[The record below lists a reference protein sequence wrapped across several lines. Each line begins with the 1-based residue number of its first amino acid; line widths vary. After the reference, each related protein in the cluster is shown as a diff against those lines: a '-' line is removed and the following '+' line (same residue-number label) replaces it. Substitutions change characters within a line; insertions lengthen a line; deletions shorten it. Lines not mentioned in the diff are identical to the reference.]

1 MSSSFSPSSCIR
13 TRPFC
18 REQKRL
24 LSKQFYSHGSK
35 IGILRRRLLSGG
47 IALTVC
53 FSLLNEDSV
62 RGMEKLPFRPEGY
75 NFWTWRGRKIHYVE
89 QGRGLPIVLIHG
101 FGASAFHWRYNIPE
115 LAKKYKVY
123 ALDLLGFGWSEKA
136 IIEYDATI
144 WRDQVADFMK
154 DIVKE
159 PAILVGNSLGG
170 FTALF
175 TASELPQLV
184 RGLVLLNTAGQFSDL
199 NIKPVIN
206 QEESAIN
213 KYLVNPMKQA
223 FQRAFLGILFWQ
235 AKQPSRVK
243 SVLKS
248 VYINT
253 SNVDDYLVE
262 SITRP
267 AGDPNAG
274 EVYYRLMTRF
284 MMNQSNYTIDSILQ
298 KLSCPLL
305 LLWGDLDPWVRPTK
319 AVRIKEFYPNT
330 SIVNLKAGHCPHDE
344 VPELVNN
351 ALIDWLTSLD
361 HEASFQMAQT

>member
-1 MSSSFSPSSCIR
+1 
-13 TRPFC
+13 
-18 REQKRL
+18 
-24 LSKQFYSHGSK
+24 
-35 IGILRRRLLSGG
+35 
-47 IALTVC
+47 
-53 FSLLNEDSV
+53 
-62 RGMEKLPFRPEGY
+62 
-75 NFWTWRGRKIHYVE
+75 
-89 QGRGLPIVLIHG
+89 
-101 FGASAFHWRYNIPE
+101 
-115 LAKKYKVY
+115 
-123 ALDLLGFGWSEKA
+123 
-136 IIEYDATI
+136 
-144 WRDQVADFMK
+144 MK
-154 DIVKE
+154 DNVKE

-184 RGLVLLNTAGQFSDL
+184 RGLVLLNTAGQFRDS
-199 NIKPVIN
+199 NINPVIN
-206 QEESAIN
+206 NEESAKN
-213 KYLVNPMKQA
+213 KYLFNPVMLT
-223 FQRAFLGILFWQ
+223 FQRVFLGILFWQ
-235 AKQPSRVK
+235 AKQPFRV
-243 SVLKS
+243 KS

-262 SITRP
+262 SITIP

-284 MMNQSNYTIDSILQ
+284 MIDQSNYTLDSILQ

-305 LLWGDLDPWVRPTK
+305 LLWGDLDPWVRPAK

-344 VPELVNN
+344 EPELVNN